1 MAAKAGD
8 NRAMTILASPL
19 PARPTTAQDLPAITT
34 AQWQSVL
41 AAEPADAAGWM
52 AAAAQLGHAE
62 AQAVLG
68 QWQLDGHGVARD
80 PAQALHWFL
89 RAAHLGHAMAMN
101 MAGRCHEQGWGT
113 PADAGKAV
121 HWYRQA
127 VRLDLPE
134 AKYNL
139 ANMLVAGNGAAR
151 DHAEAVAL
159 YRQATEQGYA
169 KAFAKLGRYYEDGQ
183 VVAQDAIEA
192 LRCYRRGAEGGDFRG
207 QFCYAGMLAAQGRE
221 AEALRWLAKV
231 PATATPRY
239 LKQAGAL
246 LLESPQAEFRAIG
259 ERMLA
264 RAEA

>member
-1 MAAKAGD
+1 
-8 NRAMTILASPL
+8 MTILASAL
-19 PARPTTAQDLPAITT
+19 PARPTSAPDLRAITT
-34 AQWQSVL
+34 VQWRSVL
-41 AAEPADAAGWM
+41 AAEPAEAAEWM
-52 AAAAQLGHAE
+52 TAAAQLGHAE
-62 AQAVLG
+62 AQTVLG

-89 RAAHLGHAMAMN
+89 RGAHLGHAMAMN

-139 ANMLVAGNGAAR
+139 ANLLAAGHGIKR
-151 DHAEAVAL
+151 DHTEAFAL

-169 KAFAKLGRYYEDGQ
+169 KAFAKLGRYFEDGQ
-183 VVAQDAIEA
+183 VVAQDAVEA
-192 LRCYRRGAEGGDFRG
+192 RRCYRRGAEGGDFRG
-207 QFCYAGMLAAQGRE
+207 QFCHAGMLAAQGRE
-221 AEALRWLAKV
+221 AEALQWLAKV
-231 PATATPRY
+231 AATATPRY
-239 LKQAGAL
+239 LTQAGAL
-246 LLESPQAEFRAIG
+246 LLESRHAEFRAIG

>member
-1 MAAKAGD
+1 
-8 NRAMTILASPL
+8 MTTLARPL
-19 PARPTTAQDLPAITT
+19 PPRPAAAPDLAALTT
-34 AQWQSVL
+34 AQWQAVL

-52 AAAAQLGHAE
+52 RAAAQLGHAD

-68 QWQLDGHGVARD
+68 QWQLDGHGTARD
-80 PAQALHWFL
+80 PAGALHWFL

-113 PADAGKAV
+113 AADADKAV

-139 ANMLVAGNGAAR
+139 ANLLAAGSGIQR
-151 DHAEAVAL
+151 DHAEAFAL

-169 KAFAKLGRYYEDGQ
+169 KAFAKLGRYFEDGH
-183 VVAQDAIEA
+183 VVAKDADEA
-192 LRCYRRGAEGGDFRG
+192 LRCYRHGAEGGDFRG
-207 QFCYAGMLAAQGRE
+207 QFCYAGMLAARGRE
-221 AEALRWLAKV
+221 AEALQWLAKV
-231 PATATPRY
+231 PETATPRY
-239 LKQAGAL
+239 LREAGAL
-246 LLESPQAEFRAIG
+246 LRESPHGAFRAIG

-264 RAEA
+264 RAGAV

>member
-1 MAAKAGD
+1 
-8 NRAMTILASPL
+8 MTTLASPL
-19 PARPTTAQDLPAITT
+19 PARPTSAQDLPAITT
-34 AQWQSVL
+34 AQWQAVL
-41 AAEPADAAGWM
+41 AAEPTEAAGWM
-52 AAAAQLGHAE
+52 TAAAQLGHAE

-68 QWQLDGHGVARD
+68 QWYLDGHGVARD

-89 RAAHLGHAMAMN
+89 RGAHLGHAMAMN

-113 PADAGKAV
+113 SADAGKAV

-139 ANMLVAGNGAAR
+139 ANMLASANGVAR
-151 DHAEAVAL
+151 DHAEAFAL
-159 YRQATEQGYA
+159 YKQATELGYA

-183 VVAQDAIEA
+183 IVAQDADEA

-207 QFCYAGMLAAQGRE
+207 QFCYAGMLAARGRE
-221 AEALRWLAKV
+221 AEALQWLSKV
-231 PATATPRY
+231 PETATPRY

-246 LLESPQAEFRAIG
+246 LLESRHAAFRAIG

-264 RAEA
+264 RVEA

>member
-1 MAAKAGD
+1 
-8 NRAMTILASPL
+8 MTTLASSL
-19 PARPTTAQDLPAITT
+19 PARPTSAQDLPAITT

-41 AAEPADAAGWM
+41 AAEPADAAQWM
-52 AAAAQLGHAE
+52 TAAAQLGHAE

-127 VRLDLPE
+127 VRLALPE

-139 ANMLVAGNGAAR
+139 ANMLASASGVAR
-151 DHAEAVAL
+151 DHAEAFAL
-159 YRQATEQGYA
+159 YKQATEQGYA
-169 KAFAKLGRYYEDGQ
+169 KAFAKLGRYFEDGQ
-183 VVAQDAIEA
+183 IVAQDVDEA
-192 LRCYRRGAEGGDFRG
+192 LRCYQRGAEGGDFRG
-207 QFCYAGMLAAQGRE
+207 QFCYAGMLAARGRE
-221 AEALRWLAKV
+221 AEALQWLAKV
-231 PATATPRY
+231 PETATPRY

-246 LLESPQAEFRAIG
+246 LRESPHAAFRAIG

-264 RAEA
+264 RVEA

>member
-1 MAAKAGD
+1 M
-8 NRAMTILASPL
+8 MTLASAL
-19 PARPTTAQDLPAITT
+19 PARPTTAPDLRAITT
-34 AQWQSVL
+34 EQWQVVL
-41 AAEPADAAGWM
+41 AADPVEAAGWM

-68 QWQLDGHGVARD
+68 QWHLDGHGIAPD

-139 ANMLVAGNGAAR
+139 ANMLAAGSGVAR
-151 DHAEAVAL
+151 DHAEAFAL

-183 VVAQDAIEA
+183 VVGQDLVEA
-192 LRCYRRGAEGGDFRG
+192 LRCYQRGAEGGDFRG

-221 AEALRWLAKV
+221 AEALHWLARV

-246 LLESPQAEFRAIG
+246 LLESGHAEFRAIA

-264 RAEA
+264 RADA

>member
-1 MAAKAGD
+1 
-8 NRAMTILASPL
+8 MTTLASPL
-19 PARPTTAQDLPAITT
+19 PARPTSAQDLPAITT
-34 AQWQSVL
+34 AQWQGVL
-41 AAEPADAAGWM
+41 AAEPAEAAGWM

-62 AQAVLG
+62 AQAVFG
-68 QWQLDGHGVARD
+68 QWHLDGHGVARD

-113 PADAGKAV
+113 SADAGKAV

-127 VRLDLPE
+127 VRLGLPE

-139 ANMLVAGNGAAR
+139 ANMLAAGSGVAR
-151 DHAEAVAL
+151 DHAEAFAL
-159 YRQATEQGYA
+159 YQQAAGQGYA
-169 KAFAKLGRYYEDGQ
+169 KAFAKLGRYFEDGQ
-183 VVAQDAIEA
+183 VVAQDPAEA
-192 LRCYRRGAEGGDFRG
+192 LRCYQRGAEGGDFRG
-207 QFCYAGMLAAQGRE
+207 QFCYAGVLAAQGRE
-221 AEALRWLAKV
+221 AEALHWLAKV
-231 PATATPRY
+231 PETATERY

-246 LLESPQAEFRAIG
+246 LLESPHAAFRAVG

>member
-1 MAAKAGD
+1 
-8 NRAMTILASPL
+8 MTTFASPL
-19 PARPTTAQDLPAITT
+19 SVRPIAAQDLPAITT
-34 AQWQSVL
+34 PQWQAVL
-41 AAEPADAAGWM
+41 AAEPAQAAGWM
-52 AAAAQLGHAE
+52 AAAAQLGRVE

-68 QWQLDGHGVARD
+68 QWHLDGHGVARD

-89 RAAHLGHAMAMN
+89 RAAHRGHAMAMN

-127 VRLDLPE
+127 VRLELPE

-139 ANMLVAGNGAAR
+139 ANMLASGGGGVDGIRR
-151 DHAEAVAL
+151 DHAEAFAL
-159 YRQATEQGYA
+159 YKQATEQGYA
-169 KAFAKLGRYYEDGQ
+169 KAFAKLGRYFEDGQ
-183 VVAQDAIEA
+183 IVAQNADEA

-221 AEALRWLAKV
+221 AQALQWLAKV
-231 PATATPRY
+231 PETATKRY

-246 LLESPQAEFRAIG
+246 LLESPHAAFRAIG

-264 RAEA
+264 QAGV

>member
-1 MAAKAGD
+1 
-8 NRAMTILASPL
+8 MTTLASPL
-19 PARPTTAQDLPAITT
+19 PAPPATAEDLAAITT
-34 AQWQSVL
+34 AQWRAVL
-41 AAEPADAAGWM
+41 AAAPADAAGWIT
-52 AAAAQLGHAE
+52 AAAQLGHAE

-68 QWQLDGHGVARD
+68 QWQLDGHGVAPD

-89 RAAHLGHAMAMN
+89 RAAQRGHAMAMN

-113 PADAGKAV
+113 QPDAGKAA

-127 VRLDLPE
+127 LRLGLPE
-134 AKYNL
+134 AHYNL
-139 ANMLVAGNGAAR
+139 ANLLAAGSGVAC
-151 DHAEAVAL
+151 DHDQAFAL
-159 YRQATEQGYA
+159 YEQAAGQGYA
-169 KAFAKLGRYYEDGQ
+169 KAFAKLGRYFEDGQ
-183 VVAQDAIEA
+183 VVARDADEA

-221 AEALRWLAKV
+221 AEALHWLAKV
-231 PATATPRY
+231 PETATPRY

-246 LLESPQAEFRAIG
+246 LLESTHAAFRAIG